1 MRIIKRVNPVNQSVL
16 FVVQDESWNGATA
29 YQNSI
34 QAALGHSRKP
44 YQDIKTFVTLQDA
57 RNFAHQYKNNL
68 QPGEEVV
75 CEF

>member
-16 FVVQDESWNGATA
+16 FVVQDESWNGAA
-29 YQNSI
+29 AFQNHINAVSSY
-34 QAALGHSRKP
+34 SRKP
-44 YQDIKTFVTLQDA
+44 YQDIKSFATLQDA
-57 RNFAHQYKNNL
+57 KDFAHQYKNNL